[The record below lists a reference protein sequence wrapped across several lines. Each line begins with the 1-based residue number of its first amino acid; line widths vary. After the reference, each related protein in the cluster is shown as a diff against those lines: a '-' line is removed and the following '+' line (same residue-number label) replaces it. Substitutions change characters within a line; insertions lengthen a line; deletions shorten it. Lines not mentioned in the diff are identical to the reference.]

1 MFQEIVDQSQI
12 AVVISDYDTRTIIYA
27 NDSVRQILEIPQR
40 VELIGQPTAVLY
52 SQGESLISREEL
64 SEFNA
69 ESFWER
75 DIYTTKGKYLKL
87 KGREV
92 LWANRHTYA
101 IYIIDETKE
110 QELIHNVP
118 GGLTIMELNVSGSCK
133 VTFAN
138 NSWLKMMDTTWQVF
152 ERVYARDYFGWI
164 HPKDR
169 DMVKREIITNWG
181 KSKISVEP
189 FRVKTTRGQIIYLTA
204 NLTLRNIDGSNA
216 QYYCVFTDITSQ
228 IAARRVLEEAQKRLN
243 IIQSNSNL
251 LIWEIDFQRNVL
263 IPDRH
268 SARVFH
274 TTKQEY
280 PYPEI
285 IRDVDAFDSKTKT
298 EILDF
303 IHSFQKGEEVDNLEI
318 LIRTAKGEY
327 IWVLLRGAAMEMED
341 GRVTQ
346 GLLWCRDITDRKR
359 MENIYINRIS
369 RSLNISDKTE
379 VAFVFDLTDNRIIES
394 SSNNY
399 EMFPRL
405 HQMKVDEYLKAVCD
419 AAENREELETQL
431 NIEVMTEAYRVGTPE
446 ER

>member
-318 LIRTAKGEY
+318 LIRMTLASQNSCYLVGRLRFNQ
-327 IWVLLRGAAMEMED
+327 IFFNLL
-341 GRVTQ
+341 
-346 GLLWCRDITDRKR
+346 
-359 MENIYINRIS
+359 
-369 RSLNISDKTE
+369 
-379 VAFVFDLTDNRIIES
+379 
-394 SSNNY
+394 SN
-399 EMFPRL
+399 
-405 HQMKVDEYLKAVCD
+405 AVK
-419 AAENREELETQL
+419 
-431 NIEVMTEAYRVGTPE
+431 YTPE
-446 ER
+446 GREIYLYTERIPSIEENKTGIRYHIKDNGIGMSEEFQERIFEPFEQEYNDIVNNSQGTGLGTTIVKRIVDAMGGDI